1 MKKTVGDRL
10 DELMKA
16 HPEYS
21 AGRNQ
26 SALSRKV
33 DVPQP
38 TISRILKGVGV
49 PETKTAAK
57 LAGEFGVN
65 TEWLLTGRGPK
76 YAGDAS
82 ESQVPSKS
90 TDSQKKRPSPSAQA
104 LIDAVLDAD
113 QHGTPSLV
121 LERLADLVRSLAPP
135 SVGAD
140 DYPDLKKKS

>member
-1 MKKTVGDRL
+1 MTKTVGDRL

-21 AGRNQ
+21 TGRNQ

-38 TISRILKGVGV
+38 TISRILKGDST
-49 PETKTAAK
+49 PETKTVTK
-57 LAGEFGVN
+57 LALEFGVT

-76 YAGDAS
+76 HPPEAGS
-82 ESQVPSKS
+82 LQVLPDT
-90 TDSQKKRPSPSAQA
+90 TDIPKKKPSPSAQA

-113 QHGTPSLV
+113 QHGTPSQV
-121 LERLADLVRSLAPP
+121 LEKLTDLVRSLRPP
-135 SVGAD
+135 HVSAD
-140 DYPDLKKKS
+140 DYPDLNKKS